1 MVTKATVANND
12 SVDKNVLYIDGIK
25 MSTLTPSQQQELA
38 SYQQEMDAYEKK
50 NVLYIDGIKMSTLTP
65 SQQQELASYQQE
77 MDAYEKKMDEC
88 EQLMS
93 KSADHKDVSCPDSP
107 QRPSFCNVTV
117 MNIEGCKFMKMDEC
131 EQLMS
136 KSADHKDV
144 SCPDS
149 PQRPSFCNVTV
160 MNIEGCKFMDG
171 KLYIHENLVRELTNE
186 EKTKIAQFNEQY
198 KKYMDYQNEL
208 LDQAEYDMD
217 GNMIMNGTT
226 MSDQQPAV
234 PMPKNP
240 KICTSF

>member
-1 MVTKATVANND
+1 ERSKKIELGDESIDATQNYKRNDLFSANYVKVILFSTMHTFSLSFVICIVHHISSFEYGISNFGEPECI
-12 SVDKNVLYIDGIK
+12 VD
-25 MSTLTPSQQQELA
+25 
-38 SYQQEMDAYEKK
+38 K

-93 KSADHKDVSCPDSP
+93 KSADHKD
-107 QRPSFCNVTV
+107 
-117 MNIEGCKFMKMDEC
+117 I
-131 EQLMS
+131 
-136 KSADHKDV
+136 